1 MAVGPLAFVSHRNK
15 RVFLFLVS
23 ALSLTVSAG
32 STAEENV
39 KWHFDRK
46 TDVWASPE
54 TGIMLRKS
62 VARFQQKSAK
72 PYDKDGSAFSYFG
85 EQGALTLIVERRG
98 AGGYPGTG
106 DCTPQVRA
114 NYLREMHER
123 YGKTDSER
131 SFKLVYSRGGKSGK
145 GLGIVCHF
153 VSFPPFGGRPTYS
166 EVGVVL
172 IGDILFEYRYSFA
185 SAAGEADLD
194 AFLRALGMKKV

>member
-1 MAVGPLAFVSHRNK
+1 MTTRLV
-15 RVFLFLVS
+15 LFLVS
-23 ALSLTVSAG
+23 VFAISLDGA
-32 STAEENV
+32 STAEETV

-46 TDVWASPE
+46 THIWASLE
-54 TGIMLRKS
+54 TGITLRKS
-62 VARFQQKSAK
+62 IAGFQQKSAE
-72 PYDKDGSAFSYFG
+72 PYDKDGSAFGYEG
-85 EQGALTLIVERRG
+85 KHGALTLIIERRT

-106 DCTPQVRA
+106 DCTPGVRA
-114 NYLREMHER
+114 NYLHEMRER

-131 SFKLVYSRGGKSGK
+131 SFALVYNSGSK
-145 GLGIVCHF
+145 LGRGLGTVCHF
-153 VSFPPFGGRPTYS
+153 ISFPTFGGIPAHS